1 MNHLQQFMQTAKIS
15 DYIDIM
21 VKGLEN
27 PKIKPNMGTFGDIT
41 PDGICIGCAA
51 TNALC
56 ELSGK
61 VFDQSNITD
70 RQLRANFLGYT
81 KHDLQLFE
89 NAIDCIRLSMLD
101 RAATLLKICNPNMNP
116 FYNYPRTYQAL
127 NSDYTLKDLIP
138 FKEISTKLKQDGL

>member
-1 MNHLQQFMQTAKIS
+1 MDKLQEFMQTAKLS
-15 DYIDIM
+15 DYIDLM
-21 VKGLEN
+21 VKALEN
-27 PKIKPNMGTFGDIT
+27 PKIKPNLGTFGDING
-41 PDGICIGCAA
+41 GICVGCAA

-101 RAATLLKICNPNMNP
+101 RAATLLKICNKTLDPY
-116 FYNYPRTYQAL
+116 YNYPKTKGLQ
-127 NSDYTLKDLIP
+127 SDYTLKDLIP
-138 FKEISTKLKQDGL
+138 FKQISTKLKQDGL